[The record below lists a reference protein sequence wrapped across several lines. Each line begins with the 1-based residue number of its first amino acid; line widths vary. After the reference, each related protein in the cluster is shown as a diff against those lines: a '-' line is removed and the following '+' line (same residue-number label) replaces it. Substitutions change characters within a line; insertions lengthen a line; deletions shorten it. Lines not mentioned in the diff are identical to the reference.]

1 MHRTKQD
8 VDDSSRN
15 VGHYSE
21 SSSQLSI
28 EPILVTDTDMVAQ
41 FYARIHIAHLTDD
54 EIVSF

>member
-8 VDDSSRN
+8 VDDLLEMSDTIL
-15 VGHYSE
+15 E

>member
-1 MHRTKQD
+1 MWTILLEMSD
-8 VDDSSRN
+8 TIL
-15 VGHYSE
+15 E